1 MEVVALVQVI
11 ELPKPPE
18 TVALNVTAPPAQMDV
33 GVTEFVAH
41 VGSATTVH
49 DVVVSADSHPLT
61 DVTARDLILYVPL
74 PTDEAV
80 TELVELYAPNEPVPG
95 SIEYS

>member
-1 MEVVALVQVI
+1 MPPV
-11 ELPKPPE
+11 LPD
-18 TVALNVTAPPAQMDV
+18 AVTLKDAPTHTDEAV
-33 GVTEFVAH
+33 GVAELLGA
-41 VGSATTVH
+41 VGSSTTVH